1 MKSLLSFFQLAGTT
15 RPKFATNKNHKKNS
29 EQKLRHKLE
38 LLHAKSKPI
47 ENFAMPLPLPLPKFS
62 KLRLELNTRLL
73 ELPTNQKKV
82 ILVSFKK

>member
-47 ENFAMPLPLPLPKFS
+47 ENFAMPLPKFS